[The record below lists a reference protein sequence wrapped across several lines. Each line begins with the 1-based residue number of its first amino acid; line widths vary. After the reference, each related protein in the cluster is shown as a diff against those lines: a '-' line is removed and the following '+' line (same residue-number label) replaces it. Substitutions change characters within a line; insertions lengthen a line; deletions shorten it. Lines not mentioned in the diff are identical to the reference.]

1 MRPRTRSL
9 LCHPAEKV
17 TAQNDGTPRTGAH
30 SNKDRHRHRYRH
42 KRRHRHRNGA
52 RGRKRDLPEDQATKE
67 QVQKAQ
73 EARPERDNKG
83 DQHPGK
89 VAGKEKRETR

>member
-17 TAQNDGTPRTGAH
+17 AAQNNRTPRTEAH
-30 SNKDRHRHRYRH
+30 SNKDRHRQRP
-42 KRRHRHRNGA
+42 RHRNGA

-73 EARPERDNKG
+73 ESRPERDNEG
-83 DQHPGK
+83 DRHPGK
-89 VAGKEKRETR
+89 VAGKEERQTR

>member
-1 MRPRTRSL
+1 MRPQARSL
-9 LCHPAEKV
+9 PCHPAEKV
-17 TAQNDGTPRTGAH
+17 AAQNKRTPRAGAH
-30 SNKDRHRHRYRH
+30 SNRDRHRQ
-42 KRRHRHRNGA
+42 RHRHRNGA

-73 EARPERDNKG
+73 EAPPERDNKG

-89 VAGKEKRETR
+89 VAGKEKRETK

>member
-9 LCHPAEKV
+9 LCHPAEKAA
-17 TAQNDGTPRTGAH
+17 AQDNRTPRTGAH
-30 SNKDRHRHRYRH
+30 SNKDRHRN
-42 KRRHRHRNGA
+42 RNGA
-52 RGRKRDLPEDQATKE
+52 RGQKRDLPKDQATKE

-73 EARPERDNKG
+73 EARPERDNEG
-83 DQHPGK
+83 DQDPGK

>member
-17 TAQNDGTPRTGAH
+17 AVQNNRTPRTGAH
-30 SNKDRHRHRYRH
+30 SNKDRHRQ
-42 KRRHRHRNGA
+42 RHRHRNGA

-73 EARPERDNKG
+73 EARLERDNEG
-83 DQHPGK
+83 DRHPGK

>member
-9 LCHPAEKV
+9 LCHPAEKAA
-17 TAQNDGTPRTGAH
+17 AQDNRTPRTGAH
-30 SNKDRHRHRYRH
+30 SNKDRHRNRN
-42 KRRHRHRNGA
+42 RNGA
-52 RGRKRDLPEDQATKE
+52 RGQKQDLPKDQATKE

-73 EARPERDNKG
+73 EARPERDNEG
-83 DQHPGK
+83 DHDPGK